1 MLFRFTLWG
10 ILLSMLA
17 AVAAVAQVNATQQNA
32 NSVKANSIVDAML
45 KAQQENKAR
54 VKPFTVKRGYL
65 LLDKQE
71 QEKAKMVASI
81 TVLPPDAKE
90 YQIES
95 SSGGMGANILRDV
108 LTKETE
114 QPKDADR
121 KELSRNN
128 YDFKLLGEEAL
139 NGRRCYLLG
148 LNPKREEKD
157 LLRGKLWVDSETY
170 NILRIEGSPVKS
182 PSWWIHDVNILMSFA
197 EVDGMWLRTSTHAVA
212 NVRFKGKYIMDSRDL
227 EYSFTQ
233 ETASRGPVTRRYRAN
248 PAIFAGSAI
257 RP

>member
-1 MLFRFTLWG
+1 
-10 ILLSMLA
+10 MLA